1 MNVHHRSHGML
12 LVVASAAV
20 NVAGAA
26 LISVLQVWSAS
37 AALPR
42 EYVGRPILAVLL
54 VLPMLL
60 GHAWGRWPALVM
72 GAATA
77 FWLGGSAATAPLL
90 PAAGQVA
97 VALAAIVVLVAIV
110 LPWHPAARTVFNR
123 PSGGPV

>member
-1 MNVHHRSHGML
+1 MKVHDRSHGMV
-12 LVVASAAV
+12 LVVGSAAV

-26 LISVLQVWSAS
+26 LVSVLQVWSAS

-60 GHAWGRWPALVM
+60 GRAWGRWPALAM

-90 PAAGQVA
+90 PPEGQVA
-97 VALAAIVVLVAIV
+97 VALAAVVVLVAIV
-110 LPWHPAARTVFNR
+110 LPWHPAARAVFNH
-123 PSGGPV
+123 PSGPPV